1 MSAPVAET
9 APARRR
15 GPGRALG
22 AAAVPLL
29 LLLALLAAGLGM
41 LATGALSP
49 ATLVPASPLV
59 TFGSPVVRARTTSAC
74 SSPSARARPP
84 CSCCPAPRAA
94 RRRCWTRC
102 AAAPCASP
110 PPERCC
116 GPSPRSP
123 RSRSAGSRRPVPA
136 PR

>member
-15 GPGRALG
+15 GLGRALG

-59 TFGSPVVRARTTSAC
+59 TFGL
-74 SSPSARARPP
+74 
-84 CSCCPAPRAA
+84 
-94 RRRCWTRC
+94 
-102 AAAPCASP
+102 
-110 PPERCC
+110 
-116 GPSPRSP
+116 
-123 RSRSAGSRRPVPA
+123 
-136 PR
+136 